1 MTRLISEILLPM
13 NKKLAAV
20 SRPSKFTTCT
30 SGKSGDHDL
39 GPTGV
44 TGFIFQCAEQ
54 KLNYGCYAKQQVLA
68 GNIFL
73 GGSKAQRNLIL
84 QI

>member
-1 MTRLISEILLPM
+1 M

-20 SRPSKFTTCT
+20 SRPFKFTTCT

>member
-30 SGKSGDHDL
+30 SGKKIG
-39 GPTGV
+39 GP
-44 TGFIFQCAEQ
+44 
-54 KLNYGCYAKQQVLA
+54 
-68 GNIFL
+68 
-73 GGSKAQRNLIL
+73 
-84 QI
+84 